1 MTPLRTVLRTVLRAV
16 LGAALLAVLFSG
28 ALPLGAQTAQPLAED
43 EALERRLNSLAEEL
57 RCLVCQNESIAG
69 SRADLAQDL
78 RRQIREQIRAGRTDD
93 EILAYMTDRYGDFVR
108 YRPPLKGTTLA
119 LWTGPFVLLVLAAG
133 GLAWYVRGRR
143 MRVASAAALLT
154 PEEEA
159 RVARLLRE
167 AGDERAS

>member
-1 MTPLRTVLRTVLRAV
+1 MTPLLCSVLRT
-16 LGAALLAVLFSG
+16 ALLAVLLAC
-28 ALPLGAQTAQPLAED
+28 ALPLGAQTAPPLAED
-43 EALERRLNSLAEEL
+43 EAIERRLNALAEEL

-93 EILAYMTDRYGDFVR
+93 EILAYMTDRYGDFIR
-108 YRPPLKGTTLA
+108 YRPPLKGSTVA
-119 LWTGPFVLLVLAAG
+119 LWTGPFVLLALAAG

-143 MRVASAAALLT
+143 TRVASAAALT

-167 AGDERAS
+167 AGDERAA

>member
-1 MTPLRTVLRTVLRAV
+1 MRPLRTVLRAV
-16 LGAALLAVLFSG
+16 LGAVILALLLSG
-28 ALPLGAQTAQPLAED
+28 APPLGAQTAQPLAAD
-43 EALERRLNSLAEEL
+43 EAIERRLNSLAEEL

-78 RRQIREQIRAGRTDD
+78 RRQIREQIRAGKTDD
-93 EILAYMTDRYGDFVR
+93 EILAYMTDRYGDFIR
-108 YRPPLKGTTLA
+108 YRPPLKLSTVA

-133 GLAWYVRGRR
+133 GVAWYVRGRR
-143 MRVASAAALLT
+143 TRVASTAALT

-167 AGDERAS
+167 PGDERAS